1 MQIFSNRIPISRR
14 RVLAVWIAAAALAA
28 FWLVGCVGP
37 PALHDSVIGY
47 DEVTNQLE
55 REIMLLNIA
64 RAHDMSSLHF
74 TVAGSI
80 AATFDFTTTVG
91 FSRRWVLNN
100 GDSDEYN
107 LNLGG
112 SASENPT
119 FTIVPISGKEFT
131 QRLVNPMPEG
141 AYATLVFQGRKIPI
155 VTRLMSSGLNIQ
167 NRSGQFL
174 RFIANSPRRPEQY
187 QEFRRFTLHLAG
199 LWYNQNLFV
208 RNLLFDEVVIDGL
221 KVQPKAED
229 LWKGEGLYWR
239 LKADGTWRVTRR
251 KKGRTLVSNYDPRSL
266 TDEEQYALNEIAR
279 KNAGNYVMVDIR
291 QGHPG
296 GDMPYFGA
304 LKLRSFLDII
314 TFVGRGID
322 RVPEFDV
329 PPDPRTPEP
338 VGDNPRQTLVVNVS
352 GRTPPGG
359 QSKARYRGQYYTLAD
374 SAWDREAFNVLLI
387 LFQVTVSDVSQ
398 VGIPITIAK

>member
-1 MQIFSNRIPISRR
+1 MRCTSTHIPISRR
-14 RVLAVWIAAAALAA
+14 RYASVWVAVAALAV

-100 GDSDEYN
+100 SNSDEYN

-141 AYATLVFQGRKIPI
+141 AYATLVFQGRRIAT
-155 VTRLMSSGLNIQ
+155 VTRLMGSGLNVQ
-167 NRSGQFL
+167 NRSGHFL
-174 RFIANSPRRPEQY
+174 HFLANDPRRPEQY
-187 QEFRRFTLHLAG
+187 RAFRRFTLHLAG
-199 LWYNQNLFV
+199 LWKTQNLFV
-208 RNLLFDEVVIDGL
+208 RNLLYDEVVIDGM
-221 KVQPKAED
+221 KVQPRAED

-239 LKADGTWRVTRR
+239 LNADGTWRVLRRR
-251 KKGRTLVSNYDPRSL
+251 KGRALVSNYDPRSL

-279 KNAGNYVMVDIR
+279 KNPSNYVMVDIR
-291 QGHPG
+291 QDHPG
-296 GDMPYFGA
+296 GEMPYFGTI
-304 LKLRSFLDII
+304 KLRSFLDII

-322 RVPEFDV
+322 RAPEFDV
-329 PPDPRTPEP
+329 PPDQRTLMP
-338 VGDNPRQTLVVNVS
+338 VGDNPRQTLAINVS
-352 GRTPPGG
+352 GLTPRAAE
-359 QSKARYRGQYYTLAD
+359 SKARYKGKYYTLAD
-374 SAWDREAFNVLLI
+374 SGWDRAAFNVLLI